1 MKKKS
6 KIVALASVW
15 TVSASV
21 AILLPAGPAV
31 AADRRG
37 GDGAPSQYSMPGTN
51 ETPGTSQSTSNQAN
65 YQANYH
71 ADYHISGTG
80 EAAKQVEEGQQ
91 PQQHDTIQRDW
102 RSTLGVNRPG
112 QAPATWPRSR

>member
-15 TVSASV
+15 AVSAL
-21 AILLPAGPAV
+21 ALLLPAERAA

-37 GDGAPSQYSMPGTN
+37 GDSTPSQYSMPGTN
-51 ETPGTSQSTSNQAN
+51 ETPGTSQSTSSQAN
-65 YQANYH
+65 NQANYH

-80 EAAKQVEEGQQ
+80 NASAQRDEGQQ
-91 PQQHDTIQRDW
+91 PQQQDTIQRDW
-102 RSTLGVNRPG
+102 RSTLGVDRPG
-112 QAPATWPRSR
+112 RAPSNWPRSR